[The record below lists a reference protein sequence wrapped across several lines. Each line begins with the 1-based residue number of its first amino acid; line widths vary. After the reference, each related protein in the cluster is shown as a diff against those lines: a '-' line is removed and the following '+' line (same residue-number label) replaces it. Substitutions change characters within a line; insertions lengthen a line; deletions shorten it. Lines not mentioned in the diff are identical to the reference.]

1 MRLWSVHSSNQ
12 AMDVFYYYVKKLMYL
27 CIVKEKTILMANNK
41 KLQTFVNDT
50 YDVLAGNSE
59 YCTQEEYLKKYGH
72 NEMYV
77 KCKKNIIVIDDF
89 QITITLRKK

>member
-1 MRLWSVHSSNQ
+1 MLFVLESWNIR
-12 AMDVFYYYVKKLMYL
+12 VK
-27 CIVKEKTILMANNK
+27 NK

-50 YDVLAGNSE
+50 YDVLAGNTE
-59 YCTQEEYLKKYGH
+59 FCTQEDFSKKYGH

-77 KCKKNIIVIDDF
+77 NCEKNIIVIDDF